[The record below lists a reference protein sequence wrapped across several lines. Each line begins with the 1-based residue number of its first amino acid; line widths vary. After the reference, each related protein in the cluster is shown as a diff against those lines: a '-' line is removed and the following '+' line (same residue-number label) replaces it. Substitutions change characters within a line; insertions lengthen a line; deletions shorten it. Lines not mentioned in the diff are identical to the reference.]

1 MYNLFSDPIF
11 QALFN
16 SPVPRII
23 VKADAPVFTIVA
35 NNDAHRA
42 VTNLKDRDITGKS
55 VFEVFDP
62 EQAGGNGGDLLLN
75 ALKAAQESNQTV
87 LMPPFRYD
95 MPSSDQ
101 TTIEVK
107 WWQLEIMPIGT
118 SEEKPEFLLTTTYN
132 ITEETLKKQFIEE
145 NQKKERLLNE
155 ELAAINEELAAMNE
169 EFRAAQEELQILND
183 NLEEQVLVRT
193 KELSL
198 SEAKF
203 RTLVEQSPVAI
214 ALLAGREHIVD
225 AVNPAMLKIWDKQ
238 ADVSGKPIVKALPEM
253 EGQPYPGI
261 LNEVFKTGVPFYG
274 NESEVMLVRNGVL
287 DTGYFNFSNYPVK
300 DTKGQISGIIIV
312 ANEVTQQV
320 LARRKIEESE
330 RNLHTLIMK
339 ARYPLMI
346 LRGREWMI
354 EIANQGIA
362 DLWAIPLSNITGRK
376 LLDVLPGII
385 DQPFPALLTQ
395 VFNTGVS
402 YGQEEEVFFLE
413 TPTGT
418 IAKYIS
424 FYYDP
429 ILEDGNV
436 TGIIVTAQEISEFVN
451 ARKELERVY
460 EQANLSKQ
468 AAELGLFDMDP
479 IEGTMVWD
487 TRCRELFGITHEREV
502 SFENDFIARLHEDD
516 KERVSTLVSQLFD
529 RKISNGD
536 YDVEYRTIGV
546 EDEKLRWVR
555 AKGKVFFNDK
565 DEAVRFIGSVLD
577 ITDKKLEEERK
588 NDFIGMVSHEL
599 KTPLTSIQAYVQ
611 MLRLR
616 ASKQDDQIAVP
627 ALLQTEKQVKKM
639 ANMINGFLNVS
650 RLESGNLHLFAKD
663 FNINKLIS
671 AVINEVRLTVTS
683 HKIVFVTDTD
693 ELTVQGDEDKMEHV
707 ISNLLSNAIKYSGE
721 GAEIEI
727 KTEKND
733 HNVIVSVKDSGIG
746 IEDKNLEKL
755 FSRFYRVEAKHTK
768 YISGFG
774 IGLYLCAEIIRLHK
788 GNIWVE
794 SEIGEGSVFS
804 FSIPLR

>member
-62 EQAGGNGGDLLLN
+62 EEAGGNGGDLLLN

-253 EGQPYPGI
+253 EGQPYPEI

-274 NESEVMLVRNGVL
+274 NESEVMLLRNGVL

-300 DTKGQISGIIIV
+300 DTKGHISGIIIV

-320 LARRKIEESE
+320 LARRKIEENE

-346 LRGREWMI
+346 LRGREWVI

-362 DLWAIPLSNITGRK
+362 DLWAMPLGNITGRK